1 MWGAPQE
8 GDLAYYAR
16 DRIVEELDSDDT
28 DSQGAGLMV
37 PGGGRYFRKDAL
49 QIMGA
54 DVGGSGSGS
63 RSRKGY
69 AYQDDETSESESDS
83 DDDDDSEDGMS
94 TAERAQDE
102 ALAQHALSRIR
113 KAQAKG
119 KQQIKLNKEELAA
132 LERRKQRLA
141 REDSRK
147 SSGASGS
154 GSEKKRRKDKES
166 RVVVPLSQFDAPA
179 PAPTRRGKAGGGPD
193 DSLPMHPTPST
204 LSAVNHARGP
214 PATSSRSR
222 QSSGTGSS
230 HRPRSTADGR
240 TSPFDYQY
248 VNPPPNLRHAS
259 DPAARPPSRTSYQYE
274 DDYRRRSG
282 SSQSSALQHD
292 PFQYQTSGPRSSL
305 RSSTPASRDEAMD
318 VDLAYGNVP
327 QPAPRRS
334 ARLIGQFS
342 SEEEETSDEI
352 DSGARIV
359 REGGGRDDIV
369 VMEQRRSTSPEPA
382 ERTSKSKKSSSP
394 SKRKPAS
401 GGSSSKKGRKGK

>member
-1 MWGAPQE
+1 M
-8 GDLAYYAR
+8 
-16 DRIVEELDSDDT
+16 EELDSDDT
-28 DSQGAGLMV
+28 DSQGVGLMV

-49 QIMGA
+49 QITGPS
-54 DVGGSGSGS
+54 VGGGGSGS

-83 DDDDDSEDGMS
+83 DDESEDGMS

-102 ALAQHALSRIR
+102 ALAQHALNRIR

-166 RVVVPLSQFDAPA
+166 RVVVPLSHFDTPA

-204 LSAVNHARGP
+204 LSAANHTRGP
-214 PATSSRSR
+214 PTTSSRSR

-240 TSPFDYQY
+240 SSPFEYQY

-259 DPAARPPSRTSYQYE
+259 DPAAGPPSRNPYQYE

-282 SSQSSALQHD
+282 SSQSSVLQHD

-305 RSSTPASRDEAMD
+305 RSSTPVSRDEAMD

-327 QPAPRRS
+327 QPNPRRS

-342 SEEEETSDEI
+342 SEEETSDEI

-369 VMEQRRSTSPEPA
+369 VMEQRPSTSPEPEPA

-401 GGSSSKKGRKGK
+401 GSGKKGRKGK